1 MPALSKPKYEIV
13 AQALAAG
20 KSQADAYRAGG
31 YIYKPANANRLCR
44 SPIIEARV
52 EEIIE
57 ERAAGEARARGLGI
71 QRAGL
76 TEEWI
81 IVRLKHVIDLSIRGL
96 PVYDRKGNH
105 LGVFKSNLD
114 AAING
119 LKAAAHIAGLLVQ
132 KHEIGASGA
141 FARMTDKE
149 LEDALIEQC
158 KAIGLSDRSVREI
171 QASMEKLPG
180 T

>member
-1 MPALSKPKYEIV
+1 MPALSKVKHEVV

-20 KSQADAYRAGG
+20 KTQADAYRAGG

-44 SPIIEARV
+44 SPAIEARV
-52 EEIIE
+52 EEIVV
-57 ERAAGEARARGLGI
+57 ERAAAEARAREMGI

-119 LKAAAHIAGLLVQ
+119 KAAAHIAGLLVQ

-158 KAIGLSDRSVREI
+158 KTIGLSDRSVREI
-171 QASMEKLPG
+171 QASMAKLPG

>member
-1 MPALSKPKYEIV
+1 MPALSKAKYEIV
-13 AQALAAG
+13 AQALASG
-20 KSQADAYRAGG
+20 KSQAEAYRAGG

-44 SPIIEARV
+44 SPAIEGRV
-52 EEIIE
+52 EEIVG
-57 ERAAGEARARGLGI
+57 ERAAKEAKAREIGI

-81 IVRLKHVIDLSIRGL
+81 IGRLKHVIDLSIRGL

-119 LKAAAHIAGLLVQ
+119 LKTAAHIAGLLVQ
-132 KHEIGASGA
+132 KHEIGTSGE

-158 KAIGLSDRSVREI
+158 KAVGLSDRSVKEI
-171 QASMEKLPG
+171 
-180 T
+180 